1 MNRGTVVLAVLVMIG
16 AAVIAY
22 QVMSLVG
29 LYLGDIHPSTPVK
42 TADNLQYGPADVS
55 ALIEEAKRITGE
67 SS

>member
-16 AAVIAY
+16 TAVIAY
-22 QVMSLVG
+22 QIVCLVG
-29 LYLGDIHPSTPVK
+29 LYLGDIHPSTPIQR
-42 TADNLQYGPADVS
+42 ADNLHPGPADVS

>member
-1 MNRGTVVLAVLVMIG
+1 MNRGNALLAALVFIG
-16 AAVIAY
+16 TAVIAY
-22 QVMSLVG
+22 QVVSLVM
-29 LYLGDIHPSTPVK
+29 LYMADVHPSTPVK

>member
-1 MNRGTVVLAVLVMIG
+1 MNRGTAVLALLVMIG

-22 QVMSLVG
+22 QVVCLVG

-42 TADNLQYGPADVS
+42 SADNLHPGPADVS